1 MNTEAITRSLKV
13 NILIRDLDPLIVK
26 KIDEMAGEKGRRNS
40 YLKDLITN
48 HAEGRLRQKIESGYE
63 YEAKKITELLTA
75 LTELIINDRELSKEI
90 LLKIAQINEKS
101 ENPYE

>member
-1 MNTEAITRSLKV
+1 MD
-13 NILIRDLDPLIVK
+13 ILIRDLDPLIVK
-26 KIDEMAGEKGRRNS
+26 KIEELAGGKGKRNF
-40 YLKDLITN
+40 YLKDLITD

-75 LTELIINDRELSKEI
+75 LSELIINDRELLKEI
-90 LLKIAQINEKS
+90 LLKISDINNKS